1 MVWLPASVMMRGS
14 HRPPCAMERAAAL
27 MAWARERKPSG
38 NKNMNGKARLVPVPE
53 RQAGQRLDNFL
64 LRELKGLP
72 RSRIY
77 RLIRR
82 GEVRVNQ
89 GRRKPET
96 RLAAGDK
103 VRIPPHR
110 GSQPATPGQPS
121 EKLKRRLIDSVLL
134 ENEAM
139 LVLNKP
145 ANLPVHGGSGIAL
158 GLIEALR
165 QTRPDWAEAELAH
178 RLDRET
184 SGCLVIAKST
194 EFLRHFQ
201 LALRAGAV
209 AKHYL
214 ALVHGDWPGHLTE
227 IDLPLR
233 KNQLSSGERVVRP
246 DPAGKSASTSF
257 QVRERLPGA
266 TLLEIQLETGRTHQ
280 IRVHCQSAGHPIIG
294 DEKYTCGTPAIQ
306 HKHLALHASQLSFQP
321 SPGATSIHIKAPPP
335 QKFIQILTILRQRAE
350 K

>member
-1 MVWLPASVMMRGS
+1 
-14 HRPPCAMERAAAL
+14 
-27 MAWARERKPSG
+27 
-38 NKNMNGKARLVPVPE
+38 MNGKARLIPVPE

-96 RLAAGDK
+96 RLATGDK

-110 GSQPATPGQPS
+110 GSHPASSSQPS
-121 EKLKRRLIDSVLL
+121 AKLKRRLIDSILL
-134 ENEAM
+134 ESGAM
-139 LVLNKP
+139 LILDKP
-145 ANLPVHGGSGIAL
+145 VNMPVHGGSGIAL

-165 QTRPDWAEAELAH
+165 QTRPEWAEAELAH

-184 SGCLVIAKST
+184 SGCLVIAKSA

-201 LALRAGAV
+201 LELRAGAV

-214 ALVHGDWPGHLTE
+214 ALVHGNWPGDITRIE
-227 IDLPLR
+227 QPLR
-233 KNQLSSGERVVRP
+233 KTRLASGERVVRP

-280 IRVHCQSAGHPIIG
+280 IRVHCQAAGHPIIG
-294 DEKYTCGTPAIQ
+294 DEKYSRGCRAIQ
-306 HKHLALHASQLSFQP
+306 HKHLALHASQLSFRP
-321 SPGATSIHIKAPPP
+321 SPAKPPIHIKAPQP
-335 QKFIQILTILRQRAE
+335 QHFIQILKILRQD
-350 K
+350 

>member
-1 MVWLPASVMMRGS
+1 MVWPAANVMMR
-14 HRPPCAMERAAAL
+14 A
-27 MAWARERKPSG
+27 
-38 NKNMNGKARLVPVPE
+38 MNGKARLVPVSE

-110 GSQPATPGQPS
+110 GSHPATPGQPS
-121 EKLKRRLIDSVLL
+121 AKLKQRLIDSILL
-134 ENEAM
+134 ENGAM
-139 LVLNKP
+139 LILNKP

-165 QTRPDWAEAELAH
+165 QTRPEWAEAELAH

-184 SGCLVIAKST
+184 SGCLVIAKSA

-201 LALRAGAV
+201 LALRVGEV
-209 AKHYL
+209 AKRYL
-214 ALVHGDWPGHLTE
+214 ALVHGNWPGHLTR

-233 KNQLSSGERVVRP
+233 KNRLASGERIVRP
-246 DPAGKSASTSF
+246 DPAGKSASTAF
-257 QVRERLPGA
+257 QVRERLLGA

-280 IRVHCQSAGHPIIG
+280 IRVHCQTAGHPIIG
-294 DEKYTCGTPAIQ
+294 DQKYSRATPAIQ
-306 HKHLALHASQLSFQP
+306 HKHLALHASQLSFHP
-321 SPGATSIHIKAPPP
+321 SPGKTPVHIKAPLPKNFT
-335 QKFIQILTILRQRAE
+335 QMLKTLQQDSE